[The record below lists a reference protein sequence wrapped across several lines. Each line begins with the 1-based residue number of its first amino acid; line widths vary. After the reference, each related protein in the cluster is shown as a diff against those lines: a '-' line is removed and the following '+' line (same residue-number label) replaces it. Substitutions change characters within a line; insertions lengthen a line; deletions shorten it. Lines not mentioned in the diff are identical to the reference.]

1 MVNIKCLTLI
11 SSNCKPA
18 EYLLYKFC
26 YCMIFNKKKK
36 CYIFLITSLKDCL
49 LMGSDFLSPRVQ
61 WGQAA
66 ANAVQSTDIPF
77 QAIFLSVIHCAMLFL
92 FMCLP
97 KKKTFFPSSNYYD
110 IAKHCFN
117 FCFLVSDVC
126 AFQALLPVNFFIVHI

>member
-61 WGQAA
+61 
-66 ANAVQSTDIPF
+66 
-77 QAIFLSVIHCAMLFL
+77 
-92 FMCLP
+92 
-97 KKKTFFPSSNYYD
+97 
-110 IAKHCFN
+110 
-117 FCFLVSDVC
+117 
-126 AFQALLPVNFFIVHI
+126 